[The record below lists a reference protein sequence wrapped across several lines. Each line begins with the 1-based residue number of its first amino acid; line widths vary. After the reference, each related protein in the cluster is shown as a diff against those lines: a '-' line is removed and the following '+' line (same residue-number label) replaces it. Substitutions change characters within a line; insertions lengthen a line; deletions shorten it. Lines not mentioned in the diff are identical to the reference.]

1 LPRCCAEHPK
11 PCAFQ
16 RFSPTFQKS
25 FFEKGLF
32 RQSQRFALPA
42 AGERQAGKRETLIA
56 KKMPKKRG
64 AYQPSGARRVS
75 PPLCLGMIQRED

>member
-32 RQSQRFALPA
+32 RQSQRLALPA
-42 AGERQAGKRETLIA
+42 AGENQLAKRTKLLA
-56 KKMPKKRG
+56 KIRFF
-64 AYQPSGARRVS
+64 ARPTSRPVHA
-75 PPLCLGMIQRED
+75 